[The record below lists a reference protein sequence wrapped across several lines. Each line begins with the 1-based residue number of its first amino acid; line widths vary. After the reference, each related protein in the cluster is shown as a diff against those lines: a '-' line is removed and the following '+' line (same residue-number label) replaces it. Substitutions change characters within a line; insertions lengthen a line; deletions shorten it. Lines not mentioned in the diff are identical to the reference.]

1 MYDYK
6 EGKRRIQRI
15 IQNNLVVEKEVEI
28 PRDDHFTYENAY
40 YGWGGAIFVDI
51 RNSTQLF
58 AHSDKIAMSK
68 VIRCFS
74 SEIIEILRDTDQLR
88 EIGIRGDCVYG
99 IYSTPRQSHVDMIFN
114 KAFTVNSFLE
124 MLNIVLKN
132 SNLPACNAGIGVA
145 CAEELVVKAGRKG
158 VGINNA
164 VWIGEAVTYASKLF
178 SIANKKLIRPIAVST
193 LVYENLMERKKYNG
207 LSEKWFVKGYDDSIG
222 NFYHNNI
229 VNDEFDKWIK
239 GDMR

>member
-6 EGKRRIQRI
+6 EGKRRIQGI

-88 EIGIRGDCVYG
+88 EIGIR
-99 IYSTPRQSHVDMIFN
+99 
-114 KAFTVNSFLE
+114 
-124 MLNIVLKN
+124 
-132 SNLPACNAGIGVA
+132 
-145 CAEELVVKAGRKG
+145 
-158 VGINNA
+158 
-164 VWIGEAVTYASKLF
+164 
-178 SIANKKLIRPIAVST
+178 
-193 LVYENLMERKKYNG
+193 
-207 LSEKWFVKGYDDSIG
+207 
-222 NFYHNNI
+222 
-229 VNDEFDKWIK
+229 
-239 GDMR
+239 

>member
-1 MYDYK
+1 
-6 EGKRRIQRI
+6 
-15 IQNNLVVEKEVEI
+15 
-28 PRDDHFTYENAY
+28 
-40 YGWGGAIFVDI
+40 
-51 RNSTQLF
+51 
-58 AHSDKIAMSK
+58 
-68 VIRCFS
+68 
-74 SEIIEILRDTDQLR
+74 
-88 EIGIRGDCVYG
+88 
-99 IYSTPRQSHVDMIFN
+99 MIFN

-193 LVYENLMERKKYNG
+193 LVYENLMERNITDYQKNG
-207 LSEKWFVKGYDDSIG
+207 LSK
-222 NFYHNNI
+222 
-229 VNDEFDKWIK
+229 
-239 GDMR
+239 DMMIALEISTITIL